1 MRLLRPFLGLLA
13 LALLCLPAAAQVT
26 VQPSAQKLDAS
37 TTVCTIT
44 YSSGTTFAVNLQ
56 TTATCTPP
64 AGQFVYI
71 TGLSFDVCTNGT
83 GTAANQVNFTSTN
96 LTGSPFWTVLRRR
109 DRLDLPALAGTLEH
123 AAQVHGGRH
132 GSHHRVPGGSHQQQ
146 LHGARLRLLRALIG
160 ALA

>member
-1 MRLLRPFLGLLA
+1 MRLIRPFLGLLA

-96 LTGSPFWTVLRRR
+96 LTGSPFWTFSVAATASICQHWQEPLSTP
-109 DRLDLPALAGTLEH
+109 LKSTAAGTAVTIVSP
-123 AAQVHGGRH
+123 AAATNNSYMV
-132 GSHHRVPGGSHQQQ
+132 RVYAYYAP
-146 LHGARLRLLRALIG
+146 
-160 ALA
+160 